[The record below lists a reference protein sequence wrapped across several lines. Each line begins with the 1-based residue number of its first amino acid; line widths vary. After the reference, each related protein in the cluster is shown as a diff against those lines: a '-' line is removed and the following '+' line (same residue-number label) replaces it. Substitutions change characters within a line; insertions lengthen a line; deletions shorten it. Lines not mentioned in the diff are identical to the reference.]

1 MCLRLGPSG
10 QSASVSSSLL
20 RVLPLSVVSGPS
32 PLYTQL
38 VTNRLSN
45 WLQSLEILIVCVCV
59 CGMEWNGKLIKVD
72 GRMNKQPD

>member
-1 MCLRLGPSG
+1 MCLRLGHSG

-59 CGMEWNGKLIKVD
+59 IGMEN
-72 GRMNKQPD
+72 